1 MPVTLQYICRVCN
14 EEKEQIKTRGGPSRK
29 TCPECQNREVE
40 CGCGCGGTVM
50 TNKTRQNRFIAGH
63 HIRTVSFE
71 EQRERNLKR
80 LAKHKY
86 DENFRKKMSEKN
98 IRLHKEGKFMNV
110 YGSNNK
116 SSKVELSLK
125 PVLEPLGYVSTQDKQ
140 YFIGSPKIGVKI
152 PDYVNSKERKIVE
165 VWGTYWHKGEDPQEL
180 IDWYKNQGWDCTV
193 VWENEVADFA
203 VNMGGV

>member
-1 MPVTLQYICRVCN
+1 MDSGKILPA
-14 EEKEQIKTRGGPSRK
+14 IKVLLRSQASVNK
-29 TCPECQNREVE
+29 SADKNSHQNRDQ
-40 CGCGCGGTVM
+40 G
-50 TNKTRQNRFIAGH
+50 R
-63 HIRTVSFE
+63 
-71 EQRERNLKR
+71 EQKKKKPSQAEALKA
-80 LAKHKY
+80 LEILKA

-203 VNMGGV
+203 VNMGGA